1 MDKRPIIIL
10 PALAILLLLSGC
22 GSDKK
27 TDTQTPENIAPIVD
41 AGADV
46 SINLG
51 ASFMPTPMYSDS
63 DGTVVSDV
71 WTYNGATI
79 TFPKTDFGIGEH
91 ILTFSVTDDDGA
103 VTTDEV
109 KVTVN
114 AVVVPS
120 FKSLLKT
127 GQIEFYHNNDDGVL
141 QKGVTRSYSR
151 DDVNE
156 IVTDNVTKLLWQDN
170 EETKTEM
177 MSFDEANEYCQKLTL
192 SDVNDWRLPSIEEL
206 ATLVNKGKNLPAIDI
221 NNAPNEAFEKI
232 VSEEYWSST
241 VYKDGLDKT
250 AWIVDF
256 SNGSSSGGYNLKSD
270 NYNIR
275 CVK

>member
-1 MDKRPIIIL
+1 MDKRSITIL

-22 GSDKK
+22 GSDNN
-27 TDTQTPENIAPIVD
+27 TDTQTPQNIAPTVD
-41 AGADV
+41 AGVDV
-46 SINLG
+46 SINQG
-51 ASFMPTPMYSDS
+51 ESFSPTPIYSDS
-63 DGTVVSDV
+63 DGTIASAV

-91 ILTFSVTDDDGA
+91 ILILSVMDDDGA

-114 AVVVPS
+114 ADVVA

-127 GQIEFYHNNDDGVL
+127 GQTESYHNNDDGDL
-141 QKGVTRSYSR
+141 QKGTSRSYSR
-151 DDVNE
+151 DEINE
-156 IVTDNVTKLLWQDN
+156 IVTDNVTGLLWQDN
-170 EETKTEM
+170 EETKTQM
-177 MSFDEANEYCQKLTL
+177 MNFDQANEYCQKLTL
-192 SDVNDWRLPSIEEL
+192 GGFNDWRVPSIEEL
-206 ATLVNKGKNLPAIDI
+206 ASLVNKGKNEPSIDI

-241 VYKDGLDKT
+241 IYSDGRDRT
-250 AWIVDF
+250 AWTLDF
-256 SNGSSSGGYNLKSD
+256 SNGSSSGGYNLKTD